1 MEHQNWET
9 VVLSKKEKV
18 DKQQKER
25 ETSQRGERE
34 GKLEG
39 PPNLGQLIANAR
51 NSKQMTR
58 KILAGKLKIAPTVMT
73 RIETGRE
80 IPKNEVIAQIERALC
95 VKLPRAKK
103 VAYTE

>member
-18 DKQQKER
+18 DKQQKQR

-51 NSKQMTR
+51 NFKQMTR
-58 KILAGKLKIAPTVMT
+58 KILAGKLKIAPTVMA
-73 RIETGRE
+73 RIEIGKE
-80 IPKNEVIAQIERALC
+80 IPSNAQIVQFERALC
-95 VKLPRAKK
+95 VKLPRVKK
-103 VAYTE
+103 VAYTD